1 MIDLRTGELIDI
13 LPDEFASQ
21 PQVKAISYAIK
32 QAYADYTLHEDMLLL
47 YDFVDRAPDF
57 VLDLMMA
64 ELRVKYHDQN
74 LSEDIKRDLIKNAMQ
89 ITLRD
94 GTNWATE
101 RMIEIIYG
109 EGWITEWYEYEGIPN
124 HFRIDIVPRKTRDWS
139 IILSVLDS
147 VKRKTARLDS
157 IRMNLTMDT
166 DVTVGLMALDGL
178 YHSATVDMST
188 TADYYTDESDDQLTD
203 ESGYILISE

>member
-1 MIDLRTGELIDI
+1 MIDLRGGELIDI
-13 LPDEFASQ
+13 LPDEFAGQ
-21 PQVKAISYAIK
+21 PQVKGISYAIK
-32 QAYADYTLHEDMLLL
+32 QAYADYTIHEDMLLL

-64 ELRVKYHDQN
+64 EFRVKYHDQN

-109 EGWITEWYEYEGIPN
+109 EGWITEWYEYEGTPN

-139 IILSVLDS
+139 IILAVLDS

-157 IRMNLTMDT
+157 IRMHLAMDQ
-166 DVTVGLMALDGL
+166 DVSAGIVALESMILEED
-178 YHSATVDMST
+178 VDMT
-188 TADYYTDESDDQLTD
+188 TGGDYFIDESENILTD
-203 ESGYILISE
+203 ELGNMLFA

>member
-1 MIDLRTGELIDI
+1 MINLREGELIDI
-13 LPDEFASQ
+13 LPDEFSGQ
-21 PQVKAISYAIK
+21 PQVKGISYAIK
-32 QAYADYTLHEDMLLL
+32 QAYADYTVHEDMLLL
-47 YDFVDRAPDF
+47 YDFVDKAPEF

-74 LSEDIKRDLIKNAMQ
+74 LSEAIKRDLIKNAML

-109 EGWITEWYEYEGIPN
+109 EGWITEWYDYEGTPN
-124 HFRIDIVPRKTRDWS
+124 HFKIDIVPRKTKDWS

-157 IRMNLTMDT
+157 IRMILSMDQDVSAGVVALETMMREAD
-166 DVTVGLMALDGL
+166 
-178 YHSATVDMST
+178 VDMT
-188 TADYYTDESDDQLTD
+188 TEGNYYINESEEMLTD
-203 ESGYILISE
+203 EQGNLLFD